1 MGKQQDSIY
10 FDDSSKHIT
19 EKGLTSSSAQIIPTN
34 SIVFSS
40 RAPIG
45 HINIVKKEYTTNQG
59 CKSIFPVLVD
69 IEFIYWLIKN
79 RTSDIQKRA
88 SGTTFKEISGSG
100 FGDTVICIPP
110 LSEQK
115 RISQK
120 IDELFEK
127 VNSIEADQGAL
138 QQLADQLKQK
148 VLDIAMQ
155 GKLVP
160 QDPNDEPASVLLEKI
175 RAEKQKLFEEG
186 KLKEKDLV
194 ESEIVKG
201 VDNAYYEKLPASWE
215 IQTLGS
221 LYSVTSSKRVLK
233 DEWTDTGIPFYRAR
247 EIVSIKMGRP
257 LKDPIFISEETYKS
271 KISVSGQPKLNDIL
285 ITGVGTLG
293 VTYVVYDGHIFYFKD
308 GNVVWLRSLGDV
320 NSKFIEKAIESPRI
334 TKIINETSGTTVGT
348 LTIDKTKALVV
359 PVPPKEE
366 QDRLVCVIDMITN
379 QLALLTH

>member
-201 VDNAYYEKLPASWE
+201 VDNAYYEKLVNGEFAE
-215 IQTLGS
+215 IEFH
-221 LYSVTSSKRVLK
+221 YMHPKKWV
-233 DEWTDTGIPFYRAR
+233 
-247 EIVSIKMGRP
+247 
-257 LKDPIFISEETYKS
+257 KS
-271 KISVSGQPKLNDIL
+271 KLSEMVIIVPAKKFQIKQSEISINGLYPVISQSAN
-285 ITGVGTLG
+285 
-293 VTYVVYDGHIFYFKD
+293 
-308 GNVVWLRSLGDV
+308 
-320 NSKFIEKAIESPRI
+320 AIEGYSDASTKVFEHDQPVIVFGDHTRNVKFVSENFI
-334 TKIINETSGTTVGT
+334 VGADGVKILVPIYSDAAFLKLQIEQVLPFVKDRGYARHWSYLEKEWISTPSISLQEKIINM
-348 LTIDKTKALVV
+348 INQFDKFV
-359 PVPPKEE
+359 EIFF
-366 QDRLVCVIDMITN
+366 Q
-379 QLALLTH
+379 